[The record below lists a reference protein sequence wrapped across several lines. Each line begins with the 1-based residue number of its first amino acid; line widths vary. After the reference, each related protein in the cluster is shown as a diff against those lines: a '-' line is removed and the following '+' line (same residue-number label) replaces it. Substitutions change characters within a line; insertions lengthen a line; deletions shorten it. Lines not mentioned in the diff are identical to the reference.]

1 MKRIAVVVGLAGI
14 LAAFAVQAT
23 AAADGSVKLTEANP
37 GAFPDRAYVLTLPK
51 RQALTTG
58 QVKVTENGDPP
69 DSLSVVPA
77 GAAVGGFATILVIDA
92 SNSMKGTPI
101 KDAMAAARAFAA
113 KKPPNAEIGVVAF
126 NKNAVIRLP
135 PTRNKRKIAT
145 ALAGTPPLGEGTRI
159 YDALEAAR
167 IQLQASGAAAGSI
180 VLLSDGDDVGSTT
193 SEGDIV
199 GRLKNDKVR
208 VFTVGLESD
217 AFNKGALAG
226 LASATGGTS
235 AVAQT
240 TKDLRPLFADLG
252 FRLGNEYLVLYRSLE
267 MSNRDVIVAVA
278 VKGYPTQTLDYK
290 TPQIGIGGVVEPSLW
305 ERFWRSPVTLVG
317 VVLGIVLLLWYAIS
331 HLLSLRRGTFRS
343 RMGSFVR
350 MGDIDEESHV
360 RREEVRAL
368 LQDADQSFRRK
379 RFLRSFADDCEL
391 ADIKTSP
398 VTLLLIAVSGGL
410 LLGVF
415 LAVAF
420 GSPWLFLIGILV
432 PLGIRW
438 FVGAR
443 VDRKRRKFGD
453 DLPDN
458 LDVLAQSLRAG
469 HSLVGALSVVSETA
483 DEPTKSEFA
492 RVVSDEQL
500 GVPLDDALTTCV
512 QRMSNR
518 DLDQVA
524 VVALIQRDAGGNA
537 AEVIDQV
544 AENVRTRQE
553 LRRLARTLTAQGR
566 MARWI
571 LTALPIGVFVMLL
584 LINKEYLSPLWD
596 TTYGILALIVSA
608 IMVTIGSFIIK
619 RIVDIKV

>member
-1 MKRIAVVVGLAGI
+1 M
-14 LAAFAVQAT
+14 
-23 AAADGSVKLTEANP
+23 
-37 GAFPDRAYVLTLPK
+37 
-51 RQALTTG
+51 
-58 QVKVTENGDPP
+58 TENGDPP

-92 SNSMKGTPI
+92 SNSMKGAPI

-199 GRLKNDKVR
+199 GRLGRRQGSR
-208 VFTVGLESD
+208 VHGRPQVEDASTRAPSRQLALGDGRNLGGGPDHKGPASPCSPISD
-217 AFNKGALAG
+217 S
-226 LASATGGTS
+226 ASENSTWSSTG
-235 AVAQT
+235 Q
-240 TKDLRPLFADLG
+240 
-252 FRLGNEYLVLYRSLE
+252 LE
-267 MSNRDVIVAVA
+267 MSNPADVDRPVAVRVYAARRRSTTAPRSASAGRRA
-278 VKGYPTQTLDYK
+278 VRSG
-290 TPQIGIGGVVEPSLW
+290 

-317 VVLGIVLLLWYAIS
+317 VVSAIAAPPLVRDPHHPPLAQS
-331 HLLSLRRGTFRS
+331 GGTFRARWARGSSACRRASTKS
-343 RMGSFVR
+343 RTSAG
-350 MGDIDEESHV
+350 
-360 RREEVRAL
+360 EEVRAL